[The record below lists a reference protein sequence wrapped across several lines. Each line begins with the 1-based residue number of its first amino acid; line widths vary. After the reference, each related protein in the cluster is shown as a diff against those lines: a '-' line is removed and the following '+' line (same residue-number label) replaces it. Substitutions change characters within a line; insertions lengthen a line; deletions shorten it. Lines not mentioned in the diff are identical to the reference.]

1 MVEMGSLHDA
11 SDAQQ
16 PHVPIVRVVDDDDKV
31 RRSWQFV
38 LEGEGWQYRL
48 MRAPYGFCRRTIRR
62 SPVASFVTCVC
73 LR

>member
-1 MVEMGSLHDA
+1 MVEMVSLHDA

-31 RRSWQFV
+31 RRS
-38 LEGEGWQYRL
+38 
-48 MRAPYGFCRRTIRR
+48 
-62 SPVASFVTCVC
+62 PVASFVTCVC

>member
-38 LEGEGWQYRL
+38 LEGEGWQVQAYESAVRFL
-48 MRAPYGFCRRTIRR
+48 QGTIRR

>member
-1 MVEMGSLHDA
+1 MVEMGSH
-11 SDAQQ
+11 AQQ

>member
-1 MVEMGSLHDA
+1 MEMGSLHDA

-38 LEGEGWQYRL
+38 LEGEGWQVQAYESAVRFL
-48 MRAPYGFCRRTIRR
+48 QIGRAH
-62 SPVASFVTCVC
+62 V
-73 LR
+73 